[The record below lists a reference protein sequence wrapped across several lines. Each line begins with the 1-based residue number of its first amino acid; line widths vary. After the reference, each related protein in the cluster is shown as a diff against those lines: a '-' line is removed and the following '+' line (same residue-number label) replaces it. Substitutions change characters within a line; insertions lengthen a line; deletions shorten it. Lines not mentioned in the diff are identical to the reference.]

1 MKNGVEWQVPVRHRA
16 VWRRLNRLLA
26 WRGQELVVAETID
39 ELLRFGR
46 VRRQD
51 RSSDRVFETRVDVER
66 MARITGVLRP
76 SERIADRRIVR
87 RYAATK
93 PQPPMRRPPLQF
105 ELALVLA
112 SVSPSGRIHARL
124 VAQGRL
130 GPADVRRVAPKL
142 TVSSIEVLASRLG
155 WSPARLGIALGLLP
169 AIGDPR
175 RFQLDTT
182 TAADLTVRLRF
193 GWLQAQA
200 HRWGSVIGE
209 AGGISSGTAPA

>member
-1 MKNGVEWQVPVRHRA
+1 MTKGVEWQVPVRHRA

-26 WRGQELVVAETID
+26 RRGQELVVAETSD

-66 MARITGVLRP
+66 MARTTGVLRP
-76 SERIADRRIVR
+76 SERIAVRRIVR

-93 PQPPMRRPPLQF
+93 PQPTICKPPLQF

-112 SVSPSGRIHARL
+112 SVSPSGRIQADL
-124 VAQGRL
+124 VVRGHL
-130 GPADVRRVAPKL
+130 GPADVRTVAPKL
-142 TVSSIEVLASRLG
+142 TVSSIEDLLSRLG
-155 WSPARLGIALGLLP
+155 WSPERFRIALGLSA

-175 RFQLDTT
+175 RLQLDAT

-200 HRWGSVIGE
+200 HRLGSVIGQ
-209 AGGISSGTAPA
+209 AGISSGTAPA